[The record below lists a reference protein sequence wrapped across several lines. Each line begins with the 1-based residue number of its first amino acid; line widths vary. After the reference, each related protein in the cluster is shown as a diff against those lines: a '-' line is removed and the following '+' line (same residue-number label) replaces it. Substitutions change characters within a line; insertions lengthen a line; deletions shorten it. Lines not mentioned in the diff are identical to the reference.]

1 LSNRLL
7 IVFSGPSGTG
17 KSTLIQGLLKPFPEL
32 SFTVSC
38 TTRAIRRGEVEGR
51 DYHYLST
58 EEFQRRIDAGEFVEW
73 EALHENRYGTPWSEL
88 QRLWDIRRVPLLDID
103 VMGALNVK
111 RMEPGARLIFIAP
124 PSLLELE
131 RRLRARGTETEQQIR
146 IRLARAEREMAMS
159 AQFDHVVVN
168 DDLLTAGRELTEILN
183 TCIGRT
189 AVNENL

>member
-1 LSNRLL
+1 ML

-38 TTRAIRRGEVEGR
+38 TTRPARRGEVDGV
-51 DYHYLST
+51 DYWFLST
-58 EEFQRRIDAGEFVEW
+58 EAFRARIDADEFVEW
-73 EALHENRYGTPWSEL
+73 EALHENHYGTPWSEL
-88 QRLWDIRRVPLLDID
+88 RRLWELNRVPLLDID

-131 RRLRARGTETEQQIR
+131 RRLRARETETEAQIR

-159 AQFDHVVVN
+159 TQFDHVVVN
-168 DDLLTAGRELTEILN
+168 DDLLSAGRALTEILN

-189 AVNENL
+189 RVNENL

>member
-1 LSNRLL
+1 M

-32 SFTVSC
+32 CFTVSC
-38 TTRAIRRGEVEGR
+38 TTRPVRRGEQEGR
-51 DYHYLST
+51 DYYFLSP
-58 EEFQRRIDAGEFVEW
+58 EEFRRKVDGNEFIEW
-73 EALHENRYGTPWSEL
+73 EALHDHQYGTPWSEL
-88 QRLWDIRRVPLLDID
+88 RRLWDEKQVPLLDID

-111 RMEPGARLIFIAP
+111 RLQPGARLIFISP

-131 RRLRARGTETEQQIR
+131 RRLRARETESEQQIR

-159 AQFDHVVVN
+159 TQFDHIVVN
-168 DDLLTAGRELTEILN
+168 DDLLSAGRELTEILN

-189 AVNENL
+189 AVQ